1 MLIDT
6 HAHLEMLEGVPEVI
20 QRAEEAGLE
29 KIVAVSSNLTSSEKT
44 VDIAKNFPMV
54 FAAVGI
60 HPHEASTMNDQV
72 FSEIER
78 LARERKK
85 VVAVGETGLDYHYM
99 HSPREVQVSSFV
111 KQIDLANR
119 LALPLVVHVR
129 DAHDDVIKVLKEQN
143 RNNLKAVIHC
153 FTGNYETAMKYIE
166 MGYYISFSGIITFK
180 NAEEIREAATKIP
193 IEKMLI
199 ETDSPYLAPV
209 PYRGK
214 KNEPAYVKAIAQKIA
229 ELRGIS
235 FEEIEEETTAN
246 AKNLFSFGTS

>member
-1 MLIDT
+1 MLNDS

-20 QRAEEAGLE
+20 QRAGEAGLE
-29 KIVAVSSNLTSSEKT
+29 KIVAVSSDLTSSEKT
-44 VDIAKNFPMV
+44 VDIAENFPIV

-60 HPHEASTMNDQV
+60 HPHEASTMNDQML
-72 FSEIER
+72 SKIEK

-85 VVAVGETGLDYHYM
+85 VVAIGETGLDYHYM
-99 HSPREVQVSSFV
+99 HSPRAVQVSSFV
-111 KQIDLANR
+111 KQIELANR

-129 DAHDDVIKVLKEQN
+129 DAHDDVIKILEEMGNK
-143 RNNLKAVIHC
+143 LKAVIHC
-153 FTGNYETAMKYIE
+153 FTGNYETAIKYIE
-166 MGYYISFSGIITFK
+166 MGCYISFSGIITFK

-214 KNEPAYVKAIAQKIA
+214 KNEPAHVKSVAQKIA

-235 FEEIEEETTAN
+235 FEEIEQKTTAN
-246 AKNLFSFGTS
+246 AKNLFRLE